1 MVLLTGAKGDILLG
15 SEPLAEA
22 KAQFLKASG

>member
-1 MVLLTGAKGDILLG
+1 LTGAKGDILLG